1 MVTLVSYLGGN
12 VAILVQ
18 FKQESNSNLI
28 QIRFVVDLII
38 VKLNWN
44 MKLISSSMLVTSM
57 WSRIILIKRNV
68 PSEVLVGEN

>member
-44 MKLISSSMLVTSM
+44 MKLISCSMLVTSK
-57 WSRIILIKRNV
+57 WSRNY
-68 PSEVLVGEN
+68 